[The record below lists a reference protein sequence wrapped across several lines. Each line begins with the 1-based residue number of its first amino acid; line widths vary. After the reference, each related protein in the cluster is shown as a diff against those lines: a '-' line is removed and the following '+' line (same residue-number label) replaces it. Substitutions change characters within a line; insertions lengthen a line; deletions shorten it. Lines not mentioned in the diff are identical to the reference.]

1 MTITINTKF
10 DIDDIVYIYW
20 NGKFTRFRVYNIII
34 ERYDIQR
41 RAGIEYQCAL
51 ATEGKLICTQTFM
64 ENELH
69 TKEEFIELLEHL
81 TNDKEE

>member
-1 MTITINTKF
+1 MKITIDTKF

-20 NGKFTRFRVYNIII
+20 NGKFTRFRVRNIII
-34 ERYDIQR
+34 THYDVKHS
-41 RAGIEYQCAL
+41 AGIEYQCSL
-51 ATEGKLICTQTFM
+51 ATEGNLTCTQTFI

-69 TKEEFIELLEHL
+69 TKEELIELLENL